1 MPSSDPLVK
10 FKVQTMPSSIDSII
24 RLMDTLQP
32 NCHYFDRVKT
42 KSRGD
47 CSQLRSKLRKFAN
60 SNSNKVGVKHWV
72 QTKKWTPP
80 NNKAL
85 SALMVIIR
93 DLINTSWPVL
103 EENPNPTKRQKVDI
117 PTLTEDEKK
126 VVLIQ
131 YKKDNA
137 NDSAEAVMAEYEKFM
152 YIKIKGGGDN
162 NCTPS
167 KKVDAMWHAHILS
180 TREYFAFCERYNNKE
195 YIHHNPA
202 LTNGRE
208 SYKGT
213 LQKYKEY
220 FGHAPSSTT
229 IWPSA
234 NGVEQDQQ
242 EEEEE
247 GQEEEEDEQQREE
260 EEEDPLGLKQM
271 SGESWDAFT
280 NRWHTA
286 YANYYRDHPN
296 RICESCEHDWA
307 DGEFD
312 VECEECVLAS
322 MDIEHDDK
330 PELESP
336 FGRTFTCG

>member
-1 MPSSDPLVK
+1 MS
-10 FKVQTMPSSIDSII
+10 SSIDSII

-72 QTKKWTPP
+72 DSKKWTPP

-93 DLINTSWPVL
+93 DIINTSWPLL

-131 YKKDNA
+131 YKKDND
-137 NDSAEAVMAEYEKFM
+137 NDSAEAVLAEYEKFM
-152 YIKIKGGGDN
+152 YIKIKGGDD
-162 NCTPS
+162 CTPS

-195 YIHHNPA
+195 YIHHNPS
-202 LTNGRE
+202 LTNGRNL
-208 SYKGT
+208 YKDT

-229 IWPSA
+229 IWPGA
-234 NGVEQDQQ
+234 NGKQ
-242 EEEEE
+242 
-247 GQEEEEDEQQREE
+247 QEEEEDEEDEHQEE
-260 EEEDPLGLKQM
+260 EEEEEEEREEEKEDYLGLKIRR
-271 SGESWDAFT
+271 GESWDDYT
-280 NRWHTA
+280 NRWHTT
-286 YANYYRDHPN
+286 YANRYRDHPN
-296 RICESCEHDWA
+296 RVYAGCGHNWD
-307 DGEFD
+307 DGTFD
-312 VECEECVLAS
+312 IECEDCVCAS
-322 MDIEHDDK
+322 MDIEHDDE
-330 PELESP
+330 PDLESP
-336 FGRTFTCG
+336 FGRGVTCG